1 MSPAAAKIDFDVEV
15 DPDSTQWYGT
25 LRIKNLRQNG
35 HDKVTIQRF
44 LGVVFKSPKVTAAIQ
59 VNPENLHEW
68 GRYKGQDMFTESI
81 EAGEIYVMAKLNF
94 AGPYT
99 LEAVEGF
106 SWGINGDLT
115 GDPERWKKSFEVYA
129 DCLPSGTIG
138 VECAAAPESH
148 LTGVQQVLRLQT
160 ESSAIVLRVPPG
172 KTTLCKV
179 PAIKYR
185 VVPDELVNPLET
197 VVAEA
202 NAWPN
207 QLVVPEDETV
217 STTVTYGQVVHY
229 LAVDVKV
236 NRIQAVSTEEFYI
249 KVTDA
254 TGKTLGDTFST
265 SGHTAKL
272 RRLPWSAKVD
282 VSIGV
287 VVNNVR
293 YIATKKE
300 VVPQDDFVD
309 VSIAEADIQEEQV
322 PGPTVHLNVEVKG
335 GSGLDRAMAVHLLK
349 TTAHAEN
356 TVYKGSVRTKP
367 GSTSFPLVAP
377 GTYTVQVV
385 GFVNK
390 WVVYAVF
397 TDPTLEV
404 KPDGTSKLSL
414 RLRAGAN
421 LKVRGF
427 PGFLSFGGIT
437 DLVDRT
443 GQDFINARAASLF
456 KYAGIDGGGD
466 PDKHLPD
473 DPATTITIEVA
484 QNVQKNLGEP
494 VLPIMISY
502 TCNLSG
508 GNTINQLQD
517 ESAHEHSLSNLI
529 LSLQLT
535 KQHGKPP
542 VPAGY
547 VINPDFL
554 GECQANDLCAGH
566 VMPVKEPLKKA
577 LKYRGL
583 SDDIPETIDDSL
595 GGYVLAVNWLVRT
608 VAPEVTFGWQV
619 NLWGGGE
626 GSAWMYGEQSP
637 AVPAKQTADYVNRLN
652 VFNAHYQPDF
662 LAVDRYEADD
672 FTERGYGKEY
682 CYGPYEWR
690 RFFDFCAALS
700 LDLKVPV
707 VPWQIPASR
716 IPLVTDDVDD
726 LEKEH
731 WGTGGSYILGDA
743 DVGSEIA
750 NINRK
755 ILDIEFSPLPSVT
768 TVRDLFKR
776 GEPFDL
782 TQPAYMDLPLR
793 GIPGVLLGGGQTTGI
808 VDTIGMTGPWT
819 QKKLKEYRPHA
830 LSLEN
835 SIDDPKANGPKN
847 DVGTEE

>member
-1 MSPAAAKIDFDVEV
+1 M
-15 DPDSTQWYGT
+15 
-25 LRIKNLRQNG
+25 
-35 HDKVTIQRF
+35 
-44 LGVVFKSPKVTAAIQ
+44 
-59 VNPENLHEW
+59 
-68 GRYKGQDMFTESI
+68 
-81 EAGEIYVMAKLNF
+81 
-94 AGPYT
+94 
-99 LEAVEGF
+99 
-106 SWGINGDLT
+106 
-115 GDPERWKKSFEVYA
+115 
-129 DCLPSGTIG
+129 
-138 VECAAAPESH
+138 
-148 LTGVQQVLRLQT
+148 
-160 ESSAIVLRVPPG
+160 
-172 KTTLCKV
+172 
-179 PAIKYR
+179 
-185 VVPDELVNPLET
+185 
-197 VVAEA
+197 
-202 NAWPN
+202 
-207 QLVVPEDETV
+207 
-217 STTVTYGQVVHY
+217 YGQVVHY

-236 NRIQAVSTEEFYI
+236 DRIQAVSTEEFYI
-249 KVTDA
+249 KVADSA
-254 TGKTLGDTFST
+254 TGDTLGDTLST
-265 SGHTAKL
+265 SGHTVKL
-272 RRLPWSAKVD
+272 RRLPWSAKVNI
-282 VSIGV
+282 SIQV
-287 VVNNVR
+287 AVNNVR

-300 VVPQDDFVD
+300 VVPQDDFVG
-309 VSIAEADIQEEQV
+309 VSIAEADIKEEQV

-377 GTYTVQVV
+377 GTYTVQAV

-390 WVVYAVF
+390 WVVYAVI

-414 RLRAGAN
+414 GLRAGAN

-456 KYAGIDGGGD
+456 KYAGNDGGGD

-473 DPATTITIEVA
+473 DPATTITIQVA

-502 TCNLSG
+502 TCNLSLG
-508 GNTINQLQD
+508 DVTTRLQD

-529 LSLQLT
+529 LSLKLA

-554 GECQANDLCAGH
+554 GECQAHKLSAEH
-566 VMPVKEPLKKA
+566 FVPVKAPLKKA

-583 SDDIPETIDDSL
+583 SDDIPETIDDNL
-595 GGYVLAVNWLVRT
+595 RGYVLAVNWLVRT

-626 GSAWMYGEQSP
+626 GSAWIYGEQSP
-637 AVPAKQTADYVNRLN
+637 AVPAKQTADYVNSLN
-652 VFNAHYQPDF
+652 VFNAHYRPDF
-662 LAVDRYEADD
+662 LAIDRYEADD
-672 FTERGYGKEY
+672 FTKRGYGKEY

-716 IPLVTDDVDD
+716 IPLVADHVED

-743 DVGSEIA
+743 GVGSEID

-755 ILDIEFSPLPSVT
+755 ILDIKFSPLPSVR

-782 TQPAYMDLPLR
+782 TQPAYLDLPLR

-808 VDTIGMTGPWT
+808 VDTIGMAGPWT

-835 SIDDPKANGPKN
+835 SIDPKANGPMN
-847 DVGTEE
+847 DVDMEE